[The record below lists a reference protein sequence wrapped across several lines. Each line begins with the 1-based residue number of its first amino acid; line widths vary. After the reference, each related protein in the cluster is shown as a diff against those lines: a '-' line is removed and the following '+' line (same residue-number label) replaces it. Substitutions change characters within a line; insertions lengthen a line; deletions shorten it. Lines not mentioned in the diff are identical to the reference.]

1 MAASSSTSLVWK
13 DFTKFKDEEKAKCKI
28 CNKVL
33 KCSGGSTS
41 GLSRHSAT
49 HRKDSDSEPQDG
61 PSSVKTQKISSSF
74 AVKKSPLSEMVQ
86 GYAAEQRS
94 KLVDS
99 FQMMMRNNDTRF
111 SMTEERMRGGKEAI
125 WFHYWFLLLSSPL
138 LISSTPTGTGR
149 LLYIL
154 NRHAT
159 FH

>member
-13 DFTKFKDEEKAKCKI
+13 DFTKVKDEEKAKCKI

-74 AVKKSPLSEMVQ
+74 AVKKSPLSEMVTLQ

-94 KLVDS
+94 KPVDS
-99 FQMMMRNNDTRF
+99 FQMMMLASPWPSGWEEGRKRF
-111 SMTEERMRGGKEAI
+111 
-125 WFHYWFLLLSSPL
+125 WFLLLSSSLGL
-138 LISSTPTGTGR
+138 LISSPTPTSTGR

>member
-13 DFTKFKDEEKAKCKI
+13 DFTKVKDEEKAKCKI

-61 PSSVKTQKISSSF
+61 PSSVKTQKISSF

-125 WFHYWFLLLSSPL
+125 
-138 LISSTPTGTGR
+138 
-149 LLYIL
+149 
-154 NRHAT
+154 
-159 FH
+159 

>member
-13 DFTKFKDEEKAKCKI
+13 DFTKVKDEEKAKCKI

-125 WFHYWFLLLSSPL
+125 
-138 LISSTPTGTGR
+138 
-149 LLYIL
+149 
-154 NRHAT
+154 
-159 FH
+159 